1 MRDIMMDTVIVLFT
15 NKVSGLARSVT
26 DLTAR
31 IVKVGHCNLVPR
43 LNGPGWEG
51 VWQQLGHL
59 SRPGWVVTEGRE
71 GGRSS
76 VASREY

>member
-43 LNGPGWEG
+43 LNG
-51 VWQQLGHL
+51 
-59 SRPGWVVTEGRE
+59 
-71 GGRSS
+71 
-76 VASREY
+76 

>member
-15 NKVSGLARSVT
+15 NKVSSLALSVSSVT

-43 LNGPGWEG
+43 LNG
-51 VWQQLGHL
+51 
-59 SRPGWVVTEGRE
+59 
-71 GGRSS
+71 
-76 VASREY
+76 